1 MLRDLRKSM
10 ANANPWDSNVPAVG
24 GNNQR
29 DETAVDDTFSNM
41 YGSQE
46 TILFLVDMSK
56 QMFQKNIDG
65 FIPMDNA
72 LTMVYKW
79 MNERILT
86 YPKELLVLS
95 SSIPKKCT
103 ICPMSFL
110 IFMFKTN

>member
-1 MLRDLRKSM
+1 MKNIKNM
-10 ANANPWDSNVPAVG
+10 ANVNPWDSNAPVVG
-24 GNNQR
+24 GNNGR
-29 DETAVDDTFSNM
+29 GETATDDTSSNM

-86 YPKELLVLS
+86 YPKELFGV
-95 SSIPKKCT
+95 IFFNTKECT
-103 ICPMSFL
+103 IAHEFPH
-110 IFMFKTN
+110 IYVQAN